1 MELVILNDQLHLNL
15 PEGFRVLREEERKA
29 MATIDEPPAWCV
41 RNEERHL
48 VISAYWRK
56 IGMLP
61 ALLINEK
68 DIIRNV
74 EQTIAK
80 PMAQY
85 GYHLENWE
93 SILIG
98 DRKAQ
103 GICYSYHAE
112 GIGMVADSFVVK
124 SRRALYYFHTYSRSA
139 LHEENRILW
148 SDLFLRATWND

>member
-80 PMAQY
+80 TMSQY
-85 GYHLENWE
+85 GYQLE
-93 SILIG
+93 
-98 DRKAQ
+98 
-103 GICYSYHAE
+103 
-112 GIGMVADSFVVK
+112 
-124 SRRALYYFHTYSRSA
+124 
-139 LHEENRILW
+139 
-148 SDLFLRATWND
+148 